1 LRISKSE
8 GLKEIPEELKKG
20 MLLEEREWNQNL

>member
-8 GLKEIPEELKKG
+8 GLKEILEELKKG
-20 MLLEEREWNQNL
+20 MLLEEREWNQDL